1 MKKIKYLF
9 SSFILLSLLFLVTSC
24 ENTNE
29 ILVKE
34 RGVAVVPGI
43 SNLEPAFY
51 TTDYE
56 NSYIEFDV
64 DLPEGETVDNA
75 ELYAT
80 FNGKTA
86 LIQPLTSFP
95 AHISLKIEDVMNKLG
110 LTENDV
116 DVVDNNLF
124 DFNIRT
130 TSDGVTTTSKAGAIR
145 ILVTCEFDPA
155 LAVGSYHF
163 VSNYWEAEGDV
174 TFTADPDDPYKIFV
188 TGIYAAEGGA
198 PNDLAMEL
206 NISPTSFEVTGPKSR
221 LGDKAPWGAHT
232 NYYYEPTNG
241 LFKSCDGTF
250 EMKIA
255 ITVDQGSFGG
265 PWTFKFTRN
274 E

>member
-9 SSFILLSLLFLVTSC
+9 SSFILLSLLFMVTSC

-29 ILVKE
+29 NLVKE

-51 TTDYE
+51 TTDFE
-56 NSYIEFDV
+56 NTLIKFDV
-64 DLPEGETVDNA
+64 ELPEGETVDKA

-86 LIQPLTSFP
+86 LIQPLSSFP
-95 AHISLKIEDVMNKLG
+95 AEITLKLKDVMDKLG
-110 LTENDV
+110 LTEDDV

-130 TSDGVTTTSKAGAIR
+130 TSNGVTTTSKAGAMR
-145 ILVTCEFDPA
+145 IFVTCEFAPA

-163 VSNYWEAEGDV
+163 VSNDWEAEGDV
-174 TFTADPDDPYKIFV
+174 TFTADPEDPYKIYV
-188 TGIYAAEGGA
+188 TGIYAAEGGE
-198 PNDLAMEL
+198 PNDLAMVL
-206 NISPTSFEVTGPKSR
+206 NISPTSFEVSGPKSK
-221 LGDKAPWGAHT
+221 LGDKAPWNQYT
-232 NYYYEPTNG
+232 NYYYEPTSG

-265 PWTFKFTRN
+265 PWTFVFTRN